1 MHASSVAV
9 VRVDGLE
16 PLQPKLFMLRCAG
29 VCDPLRTEVVATP
42 IGQASPHELREGF
55 DERSLSCLAD
65 AQRSLRFNMIGDVD
79 AFHENAADPAV
90 RLCNR
95 LINKVDE
102 AILRQAFRPGGE
114 PDRRAAS
121 RKGGSC
127 RIHLIETLEK
137 ALPLRLGNGLADWK
151 TNNVARADQL
161 SIGLVCDFINVV
173 RPAQCAHEG
182 GRLFEQARQ
191 PLGAVERRLRS
202 LSTQSGEGKVR
213 AHVRDKFSRGER
225 FGQIGVRSRSKAL
238 QAGFLSCPGGQ

>member
-1 MHASSVAV
+1 MRVAVAV

-102 AILRQAFRPGGE
+102 AILRQAFRPRRRAGSARGE
-114 PDRRAAS
+114 PQRR
-121 RKGGSC
+121 
-127 RIHLIETLEK
+127 
-137 ALPLRLGNGLADWK
+137 
-151 TNNVARADQL
+151 
-161 SIGLVCDFINVV
+161 
-173 RPAQCAHEG
+173 
-182 GRLFEQARQ
+182 
-191 PLGAVERRLRS
+191 
-202 LSTQSGEGKVR
+202 
-213 AHVRDKFSRGER
+213 
-225 FGQIGVRSRSKAL
+225 
-238 QAGFLSCPGGQ
+238 FLSHTPDRDARKSPAPPPRERPRGLEDQ